1 MSKKGFER
9 LPTDEDWDDDDSP
22 FVEAESHVVSVSRGG
37 SRKRYCKSKLCMY
50 DVIKKQTNN
59 THKQLLTVSFSGL
72 HTQLFSLA
80 AHNGM
85 ILCCEHR

>member
-37 SRKRYCKSKLCMY
+37 SRKRYCKSNACM
-50 DVIKKQTNN
+50 
-59 THKQLLTVSFSGL
+59 
-72 HTQLFSLA
+72 
-80 AHNGM
+80 M
-85 ILCCEHR
+85 

>member
-50 DVIKKQTNN
+50 DVIKKTNN
-59 THKQLLTVSFSGL
+59 THKQLSRFQASTPSFFRL
-72 HTQLFSLA
+72 QHT
-80 AHNGM
+80 M
-85 ILCCEHR
+85 E